1 MDKRRIFKEYYS
13 QTKDEIVEEFKSH
26 YDYYKQNYDLKEKS
40 SQQKFKY
47 LKLCEKFLEKLENL
61 NLPKLTDDWWC
72 YCYFLKNDSIDLVL
86 NYCEELEVENG
97 QVSVATFTEEFVL
110 LSIKCD
116 YMTVAEYA
124 KLYGVKEITVRQWIR
139 RGKIRS
145 AKKQGRDWIIP
156 EIADKPKRGYEP
168 VTYYWQQLTEEIL
181 EEFPFLRDYD
191 NMHILQNNENK
202 GIFDLILSNNTHNR
216 KEKIQINNIQREKL
230 ELELISSG
238 LANVEELKILHT

>member
-1 MDKRRIFKEYYS
+1 MDKKEIFEKYYS

-26 YDYYKQNYDLKEKS
+26 YDYYKQNYDLEEKS

-47 LKLCEKFLEKLENL
+47 LRLCEKFLEKLENL
-61 NLPKLTDDWWC
+61 NLPRLTDDWWC
-72 YCYFLKNDSIDLVL
+72 YGYSLKNDSIDLVL

-97 QVSVATFTEEFVL
+97 QLSGATFTEEFVL
-110 LSIKCD
+110 SSIKCN

-124 KLYGVKEITVRQWIR
+124 KLYDVKEITVRQWIR

-168 VTYYWQQLTEEIL
+168 VTYYWHQLTKEIL
-181 EEFPFLRDYD
+181 EKFPFLHDYD
-191 NMHILQNNENK
+191 CVYIFQNNENK

-238 LANVEELKILHT
+238 LVNVEELKIFHT